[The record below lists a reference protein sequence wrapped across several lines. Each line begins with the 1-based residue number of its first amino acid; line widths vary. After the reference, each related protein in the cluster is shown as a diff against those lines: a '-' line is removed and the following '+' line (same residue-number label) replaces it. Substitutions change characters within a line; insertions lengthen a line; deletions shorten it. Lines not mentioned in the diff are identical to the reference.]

1 MMSRPL
7 LRRALLAL
15 LLAGSAA
22 AMAEAPAPLSF
33 DGADPDIEAAD
44 GRYYIYPTNSGGTGQ
59 LHVWTSPDRR
69 HWQKGAELIALGG
82 IGRLGDDGAAPHSP
96 WGPDTGGADGRPSP
110 DF

>member
-1 MMSRPL
+1 MMSRPV

-44 GRYYIYPTNSGGTGQ
+44 GRSYIYPPNSGHPSR
-59 LHVWTSPDRR
+59 LPVWTSPDRQ
-69 HWQKGAELIALGG
+69 HWQKEAELIALAP
-82 IGRLGDDGAAPHSP
+82 IGWTRDDGPARPALRPTHL
-96 WGPDTGGADGRPSP
+96 GPDTGRHNHP
-110 DF
+110 